1 MSYDLKNLT
10 IDEKISLIVGA
21 NMWQTN
27 SLNGKIDSVFLADGP
42 NGLRK
47 VNLET
52 KETISATSMPNIVNV
67 ANTWNTELAF
77 LDGETIADECL
88 EHGAD
93 VLLAPGVNI
102 KRTAFCG
109 RNFEYFSEDPY
120 LAGIMAKAYINGVQS
135 KEVGTSLKH
144 YAVNN
149 SEHDR
154 RNVSSEVDERA
165 LREIYLTAFEIALEA
180 NPYTVMGAYNLINGI
195 WSAENKKLLVDI
207 LRDEFGYDG
216 LVVSDWGA
224 SHNAWRSI
232 KNGTNLLMPFSTTY
246 INEIT
251 EGYKNG
257 YITEEEIDKSV
268 IKVLELVEK
277 LKNKTQ
283 KAKLSKEERH
293 LNALKIAKESIV
305 LLKNDNV
312 LPLNYDNIYCV
323 IGEYNPTGGTGSAGV
338 KTDFKLRE
346 VQAYLQQKL
355 PSAKITHNY
364 CAGAN
369 LDWHEWANSYRNVS
383 RRAYENDAVI
393 VFVSSIDEGEGFDR
407 ETAKLSRRQEELIL
421 TAAKNN
427 ENVIVVVNAGS
438 YIDMS
443 NWINEVK
450 AVIFA
455 GFAGEAADEA
465 IASILAGE
473 TSPSGKLT
481 ETFPYSI
488 EDTPSKY
495 EKGNAFCNKY
505 NEGILVGYRWYDT
518 KKIPVLFP
526 FGHGLSYADFEYSN
540 LNIEKL
546 SETDYNV
553 FVTVKNTSNVK
564 AKEVVELYV
573 KDVFSN
579 VERPEKELKAF
590 TKVELEGGESKTVKL
605 TLDKRSFAYYSIMLN
620 KWHIENGDF
629 EILVGSSSQD
639 IRLKGKIDIN
649 LDESTQYT
657 LW

>member
-1 MSYDLKNLT
+1 MSYDLKKLT
-10 IDEKISLIVGA
+10 IEEKIALVVGA
-21 NMWQTN
+21 NKWQTN
-27 SLNGKIDSVFLADGP
+27 SLNGKLDSVFLSDGP

-47 VNLET
+47 VNTET
-52 KETISATSMPNIVNV
+52 NETACATAMPNIFNV

-88 EHGAD
+88 EQGAD

-102 KRTAFCG
+102 KRTVFCG

-120 LAGIMAKAYINGVQS
+120 LAGTMAKAYINGAQS
-135 KEVGTSLKH
+135 KGVGTSLKH

-154 RNVSSEVDERA
+154 RNVSSEVDERT
-165 LREIYLTAFEIALEA
+165 LREIYLKAFEIALEA
-180 NPYTVMGAYNLINGI
+180 KPYTVMGAYNLINGI
-195 WSAENKKLLVDI
+195 WSSENKKLLIDI
-207 LRDEFGYDG
+207 LRNEFGFDG

-232 KNGTNLLMPFSTTY
+232 KNGTDLLMPFSKTY

-251 EGYKNG
+251 EGYEKG

-268 IKVLELVEK
+268 IKVLELIDK
-277 LKNKTQ
+277 IKNKTQ

-293 LNALKIAKESIV
+293 LNALEIAKESMV
-305 LLKNDNV
+305 LLKNENV
-312 LPLNYDNIYCV
+312 LPLNYDSVYCV
-323 IGEYNPTGGTGSAGV
+323 IGEYNPIGGSGSAGV
-338 KTDFKLRE
+338 KTDLKLRE
-346 VQAYLQQKL
+346 VQTYLQQKL
-355 PSAKITHNY
+355 PNTKVTHNY
-364 CAGAN
+364 SAGTN
-369 LDWHEWANSYRNVS
+369 LDWREWSNSFRNVS
-383 RRAYENDAVI
+383 RKAYENDAVI
-393 VFVSSIDEGEGFDR
+393 VFVSSTNEGEGYDR
-407 ETAKLSRRQEELIL
+407 ESVKLSNRQEDLIL

-427 ENVIVVVNAGS
+427 ENVIVVVTAGS

-443 NWINEVK
+443 NWIDKVK
-450 AVIFA
+450 AVLYA

-473 TSPSGKLT
+473 TSPSGKLS
-481 ETFPYSI
+481 ETFPYSV

-495 EKGNAFCNKY
+495 EKGNAFYNKY
-505 NEGILVGYRWYDT
+505 SEGILVGYRWYDT

-526 FGHGLSYADFEYSN
+526 FGHGLSYANFEYSN
-540 LNIEKL
+540 LNIEKV

-553 FVTVKNTSNVK
+553 FVTVKNTSQIK

-579 VERPEKELKAF
+579 VERPLKELKAF
-590 TKVELEGGESKTVKL
+590 TKVELEAGESKTVKL

-620 KWHIENGDF
+620 SWHIENGVF

-639 IRLKGKIDIN
+639 IRLKGKINIE
-649 LDESTQYT
+649 LDETTQYT

>member
-10 IDEKISLIVGA
+10 IEEKISLIVGA

-27 SLNGKIDSVFLADGP
+27 GLNGKLDSVFLSDGP

-52 KETISATSMPNIVNV
+52 KETIRATAMPNIVNV

-77 LDGETIADECL
+77 LNGKTIADECL

-102 KRTAFCG
+102 KRTALCG

-144 YAVNN
+144 FAVNN

-165 LREIYLTAFEIALEA
+165 LREIYLTPFEIALEA
-180 NPYTVMGAYNLINGI
+180 KPYTVMGAYNLINGI

-207 LRDEFGYDG
+207 LRDEFGYEG

-268 IKVLELVEK
+268 IKVLELIDK

-283 KAKLSKEERH
+283 KANLSKEERH

-323 IGEYNPTGGTGSAGV
+323 IGEYNPMGGSGSAGV
-338 KTDFKLRE
+338 KTDFKQRE
-346 VQAYLQQKL
+346 VQTYLKQKL

-364 CAGAN
+364 SAGTD

-383 RRAYENDAVI
+383 RKSYENDAVV

-421 TAAKNN
+421 TATKNN
-427 ENVIVVVNAGS
+427 ENVIVVVTAGS
-438 YIDMS
+438 YVDMS
-443 NWINEVK
+443 NWIDKVK

-495 EKGNAFCNKY
+495 EKGNAFYNKY
-505 NEGILVGYRWYDT
+505 NEGIMVGYRWYDNMD
-518 KKIPVLFP
+518 IPVMFP
-526 FGHGLSYADFEYSN
+526 FGHGLSYANFEYSN
-540 LNIEKL
+540 LKIEKL

-553 FVTVKNTSNVK
+553 FVTVKNTSKIK
-564 AKEVVELYV
+564 AKEVIELYV

-579 VERPEKELKAF
+579 VERPYKELKAF

-629 EILVGSSSQD
+629 EILVGSSSRD